1 MTWNF
6 FYLNMYGK
14 KYIEKAKNTLQGVP
28 KKEFVFQNVQIL
40 VDKNFLKVTIL
51 SSGKVENV
59 CKFICTIMPTKMS
72 GRQRIPY
79 RVFKK
84 KNFSQILLIFV
95 R

>member
-40 VDKNFLKVTIL
+40 VDKNFLKVMIL

-59 CKFICTIMPTKMS
+59 CKFILSVPLCQQKCQEGKESHTGCSKK
-72 GRQRIPY
+72 RI
-79 RVFKK
+79 FLK
-84 KNFSQILLIFV
+84 FC
-95 R
+95 

>member
-59 CKFICTIMPTKMS
+59 YKFFLSVPLC
-72 GRQRIPY
+72 QRKCQEGKESHAGCS
-79 RVFKK
+79 KK
-84 KNFSQILLIFV
+84 RIFLKFC
-95 R
+95 

>member
-40 VDKNFLKVTIL
+40 VDKNFLKLTIL

-59 CKFICTIMPTKMS
+59 CKFFLSVPLC
-72 GRQRIPY
+72 QRKCQEGKESNAGCS
-79 RVFKK
+79 KK
-84 KNFSQILLIFV
+84 RIFLKFC
-95 R
+95 

>member
-40 VDKNFLKVTIL
+40 VDYKFLKMTIL
-51 SSGKVENV
+51 SSGKVEYF
-59 CKFICTIMPTKMS
+59 CKFILSVPLCQQKCQEGKESHTGCSKK
-72 GRQRIPY
+72 RI
-79 RVFKK
+79 FLK
-84 KNFSQILLIFV
+84 FC
-95 R
+95 

>member
-59 CKFICTIMPTKMS
+59 FLSVPLCQRKCQEGKESHAGCSKKRIFLKFC
-72 GRQRIPY
+72 
-79 RVFKK
+79 
-84 KNFSQILLIFV
+84 
-95 R
+95 